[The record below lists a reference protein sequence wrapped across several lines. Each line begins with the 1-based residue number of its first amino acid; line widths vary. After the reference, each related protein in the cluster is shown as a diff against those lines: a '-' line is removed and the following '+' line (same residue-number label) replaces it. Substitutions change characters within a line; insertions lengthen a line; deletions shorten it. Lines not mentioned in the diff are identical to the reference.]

1 MRCIYISIQCVLLQ
15 FTTNT
20 FQGVLITDGSNSY
33 AVFLYYCPSM
43 EWSGNAVIG
52 WQASSS
58 RYRNHPLS
66 GNSDASE
73 VACLNPDSSYNT
85 VIFQLNSVGKSL
97 YTPHSLFYTPSVTCS
112 LWDSPIPQD
121 PVPRLH
127 TLVASVALVSCPLRD
142 AMEILTAQVEVMKWL
157 AHVSSWHA
165 HICYYLVHYSSY

>member
-1 MRCIYISIQCVLLQ
+1 MYIVYILVCLSIQCVLLQ

-20 FQGVLITDGSNSY
+20 FQGVLITDGSTSY
-33 AVFLYYCPSM
+33 AVFLYHCPSM
-43 EWSGNAVIG
+43 EWSRNAVIG

-112 LWDSPIPQD
+112 LWDSRPFHRILYHVYILWLLQW
-121 PVPRLH
+121 
-127 TLVASVALVSCPLRD
+127 PL
-142 AMEILTAQVEVMKWL
+142 
-157 AHVSSWHA
+157 
-165 HICYYLVHYSSY
+165 YLVL